1 MKVTKS
7 QLRKLIRE
15 QIEGGTPIEAMEF
28 TGKPMMLPLLGHH
41 ASQTVKSAEHLDS
54 WRQEFMTK
62 WPDARLAPVADPR
75 SSRWSVVGPQEYI
88 DAQARFDKAMMSQYG
103 HRDGRYFC
111 D

>member
-15 QIEGGTPIEAMEF
+15 QIEGGTPISTMEF
-28 TGKPMMLPLLGHH
+28 TGQEMMLPLLGHH

-62 WPDARLAPVADPR
+62 WPDARLAPDPDTR
-75 SSRWSVVGPQEYI
+75 STRWDVVGPQEYL
-88 DAQARFDKAMMSQYG
+88 DAQANFNKAMTSYYG
-103 HRDGRYFC
+103 VPGRYYG